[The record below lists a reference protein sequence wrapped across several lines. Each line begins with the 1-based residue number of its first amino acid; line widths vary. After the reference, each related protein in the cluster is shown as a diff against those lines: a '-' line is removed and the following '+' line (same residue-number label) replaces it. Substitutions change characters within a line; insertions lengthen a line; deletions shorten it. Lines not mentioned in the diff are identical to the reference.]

1 MCKNI
6 ILLVVLV
13 VQVEQEV
20 LEEVITTNQDLWQVM
35 LDLVDL
41 VAVVVVQLAEE
52 LAKLVA
58 LVVIG
63 QPQAQILTTAEV
75 VVVEEEQYLDL
86 IIVSLA
92 QLTHQP

>member
-1 MCKNI
+1 
-6 ILLVVLV
+6 VVLV

-52 LAKLVA
+52 LAKLVV

>member
-1 MCKNI
+1 
-6 ILLVVLV
+6 
-13 VQVEQEV
+13 
-20 LEEVITTNQDLWQVM
+20 M

-63 QPQAQILTTAEV
+63 QPQAQTLTTVEV

-86 IIVSLA
+86 IIVSLE
-92 QLTHQP
+92 QLTPQL